1 MFINNHSI
9 TVKFKS
15 LLSRQNFHVTN
26 IYGLAASTDKVG
38 FITWL
43 YNFDCSLIDG
53 WLLLGNFN
61 LIRSPENRN
70 RPGGNFNEMWLF
82 NDLIQHI
89 DLVEIS
95 FQGRDFT

>member
-1 MFINNHSI
+1 
-9 TVKFKS
+9 
-15 LLSRQNFHVTN
+15 VTN